1 MPEQYV
7 LVYQKPDKQA
17 FKLSVIMHFISKT
30 LFILDYCASN
40 ARKTY
45 KFNTN

>member
-1 MPEQYV
+1 MPEPGV
-7 LVYQKPDKQA
+7 FVYQKPDKQA
-17 FKLSVIMHFISKT
+17 FNLSDIMHFISKT
-30 LFILDYCASN
+30 VLIPDYCALN